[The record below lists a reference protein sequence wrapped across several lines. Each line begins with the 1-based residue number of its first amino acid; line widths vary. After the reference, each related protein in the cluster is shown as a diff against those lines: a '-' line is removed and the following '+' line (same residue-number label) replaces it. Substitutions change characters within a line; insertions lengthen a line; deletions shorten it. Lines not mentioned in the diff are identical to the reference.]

1 MQHVLLYLHGFKS
14 SPQSHKARVLHDYMC
29 QRGLADALHIPQI
42 PPQPDVAFAGLCD
55 LYDSLSAGNRQ
66 VAVAGSSLG
75 GFYATALAQRYDCRA
90 VLINPAVRPDIL
102 LQKYLGLNTNYHDP
116 ETWVLN
122 ESHIQ
127 QLRDLDVEPIT
138 RPERYLVLLQS
149 GDETL
154 DYRHALQKYRDCRV
168 ILEQGGSH
176 AFDGFENH
184 IDQMLSFCNVN
195 ALPSDGLDLAD
206 VSD

>member
-1 MQHVLLYLHGFKS
+1 MQHILLYLHGFRS
-14 SPQSHKARVLHDYMC
+14 SPQSHKARLLHDYMRE
-29 QRGLADALHIPQI
+29 RGLAQALHIPQI
-42 PPQPDVAFAGLCD
+42 PPQPGAAFAGLCE
-55 LYDSLSAGNRQ
+55 LYDSLSEGDRQ

-102 LQKYLGLNTNYHDP
+102 LQQYLGLNTNYHSP

-127 QLRDLDVEPIT
+127 QLRDLDIEPIT
-138 RPERYLVLLQS
+138 RPERYLLLLQS

-154 DYRHALQKYRDCRV
+154 DYRHALAKYRNCHAIV
-168 ILEQGGSH
+168 EQGGSH
-176 AFDGFENH
+176 SFDGFENH
-184 IDQMLSFCNVN
+184 LDRILSFCNVN
-195 ALPSDGLDLAD
+195 ALPANGLDHAD
-206 VSD
+206 AIR

>member
-1 MQHVLLYLHGFKS
+1 MQHDLLYLHGFKS
-14 SPQSHKARVLHDYMC
+14 SPQSHKARVLHEYMRE
-29 QRGLADALHIPQI
+29 RGLAEALHIPQI
-42 PPQPDVAFAGLCD
+42 PPQPGAAFTGLCE
-55 LYDSLSAGNRQ
+55 LYESLSAGNRQ

-102 LQKYLGLNTNYHDP
+102 LQQYLGLNTNYHSP

-122 ESHIQ
+122 QAHIQ

-138 RPERYLVLLQS
+138 RPERYLLLLQT

-154 DYRHALQKYRDCRV
+154 DYRDALEKYRECKV

-176 AFDGFENH
+176 AFDGFEH
-184 IDQMLSFCNVN
+184 HLDRILSFCNVS
-195 ALPSDGLDLAD
+195 ALPDNGIEHS
-206 VSD
+206 